1 MHSVTSTL
9 HHNWT
14 LVVTATTIYFS
25 LHKQMSLKILV
36 LLKKTKVEKI
46 IVFWCLK
53 KGTDILQENITSL
66 ILPVVSNIKCHLL
79 PHSNI
84 TLIFYCCPPRN
95 HNRLKQIRNLF
106 AIGNTDKA
114 ISELA
119 ITTDPIILKHGS
131 WILKIY
137 TSILQACF
145 ISVSGFLP

>member
-1 MHSVTSTL
+1 
-9 HHNWT
+9 
-14 LVVTATTIYFS
+14 
-25 LHKQMSLKILV
+25 MSLKILV

-131 WILKIY
+131 
-137 TSILQACF
+137 
-145 ISVSGFLP
+145 